1 MFLDVRHS
9 IGKYNAGEIAMHKVA
24 EADSGR
30 EVISRRS
37 VIRPSIEALG
47 AFVLIEAGLWHHGHL
62 LEWSIAA
69 AAWITITT
77 IAAGNSP
84 RELGLTARGFRESLW
99 VAFAGAAIAAL
110 IVLGGAVAG
119 TLHIESDLPNF
130 ALRSI
135 LYAAW
140 AFGQQFILQS
150 FFFVR
155 LEQIFRS
162 KWKAVLAG
170 ALLFFVAHLPNPML
184 LIAAGIAGAI
194 SPLLFNRYRNIYT
207 LAIAHA
213 LVGLALAMSI
223 PVSVH
228 HQMKVGSGYS
238 QRR

>member
-1 MFLDVRHS
+1 MS
-9 IGKYNAGEIAMHKVA
+9 K
-24 EADSGR
+24 S
-30 EVISRRS
+30 RS
-37 VIRPSIEALG
+37 VIRASIEALG

-62 LEWSIAA
+62 LGWAVAA
-69 AAWITITT
+69 AAWIAIAT
-77 IAAGNSP
+77 IAAGHSP

-110 IVLGGAVAG
+110 IVLCGAVAG

-130 ALRSI
+130 ALRSL
-135 LYAAW
+135 LYAVW

-155 LEQIFRS
+155 FEQIFRN
-162 KWKAVLAG
+162 KWKAVLAS

-184 LIAAGIAGAI
+184 LIAAGIAGVI
-194 SPLLFNRYRNIYT
+194 STLLFNRYRNIYS

-223 PVSVH
+223 PASVH
-228 HQMKVGSGYS
+228 QQMKVGSGYY
-238 QRR
+238 QRPVQQERY